1 MSPFKRRALYYAH
14 VLIAFTLI
22 LSSWLPHINPQSIWL
37 SGVIGLLF
45 PLCWCLNFLFIIL
58 WIIYKERF
66 LWIGVFALA
75 LSSPSLYVS
84 VGLHPGSGIAAEG
97 RKQFTVMTFNSS
109 SMGLKNYKEDI
120 SIKNNIYYTIK
131 ESQPDILC
139 LQEFY
144 TNNRSG
150 YTDHISDIR
159 EQLHYRYF
167 YFTCDKTR
175 WYTWQYGII
184 LFSKYPIVNASAIP
198 CGHSAVGSGSSILQA
213 DILMDG
219 DTVRILTAQLQ
230 SYMFKSADYSF
241 IEMKDPAVGEG
252 KNLAGKMRRTI
263 YKRAEQARQLA
274 SLADASPY
282 PAIVCGDCND
292 TPVSYTYNTISNNMQ
307 DAFLRHGFGLGRTLS
322 FLSPTLRIDYIFA
335 QPSFN
340 ILDYRTFKKKGFE
353 HFPVMATF
361 SLKRN

>member
-1 MSPFKRRALYYAH
+1 M
-14 VLIAFTLI
+14 
-22 LSSWLPHINPQSIWL
+22 
-37 SGVIGLLF
+37 GV
-45 PLCWCLNFLFIIL
+45 
-58 WIIYKERF
+58 
-66 LWIGVFALA
+66 LA
-75 LSSPSLYVS
+75 LVLSLPSLYVS
-84 VGLHPGSGIAAEG
+84 VGLHPGPGITAKG
-97 RKQFTVMTFNSS
+97 SKQFTVMTFNSS
-109 SMGLKNYKEDI
+109 SMGLKDYKEDI

-150 YTDHISDIR
+150 YTDHIADIR

-167 YFTCDKTR
+167 YFTCDKTS

-213 DILMDG
+213 DILMG
-219 DTVRILTAQLQ
+219 SDTVRILTAQLK

-274 SLADASPY
+274 ALADASPY
-282 PAIVCGDCND
+282 PAIVCGDLND

-307 DAFLRHGFGLGRTLS
+307 DAFLRYGFGLGRTLS

-340 ILDYRTFKKKGFE
+340 ILSYRTFKKKGLE